1 LGMVATTEELGNS
14 EKSPQKAVGFGY
26 GASLGALS
34 GIDDVKAA
42 TNFNHGAAE
51 VPPGRKSIAEP
62 EELTTDHNKIQDAE
76 VIGQQLERATTTASE
91 KPFSSFTLWQKR
103 MIVVVASLGGFIS
116 PLTTN
121 IYFPALNTIAADLGV
136 SISALNLTITTYM
149 IFQGLAPSFIGSF
162 ADNQGRRPA
171 YLIGFVIY
179 IGSNIGLAINNSYAG
194 LMVLR
199 CLQSCGSSGMVTL
212 ATAVV
217 ADVVTSA
224 ERGSYI
230 AFTSVGSIMGP
241 SISPVIGGL
250 LSQHLGWHSIFWFLV
265 ILSGVFAL
273 AILAF
278 YPETCRGIV
287 GDGAIPPPKWNK
299 SLINIHNERRRM
311 RRGEGIDT
319 QHEIAVEKDAKKKSR
334 IPNPLATLR
343 VCMEKETI
351 IILVFGGLIYAGF
364 YAITTTITTQF
375 HAVYHL
381 NDTDLGLIFL
391 PLAVGS
397 VGAAFTNGNLLD
409 RNYRR
414 HAKKAG
420 LPLKRSKQI
429 DMTNFNIERVR
440 LEIGLPFLTA
450 QALFF
455 IAFGWMLE
463 FEVHIAGPLVI
474 LIFLGYCAFAG
485 FNTLT
490 VLIIDTHRS
499 NPATASAALNLVRCL
514 LGAGASAVANPMIDG
529 MGRGWAFTFIGLVEF
544 ALMPMLLVV
553 MKWGPE
559 WRRQEKRKIE
569 EQLRRR
575 EEKKAAKLQAVPQV

>member
-1 LGMVATTEELGNS
+1 MEIKPAAVGNS
-14 EKSPQKAVGFGY
+14 EENRQ
-26 GASLGALS
+26 
-34 GIDDVKAA
+34 
-42 TNFNHGAAE
+42 HAAE
-51 VPPGRKSIAEP
+51 VKDKVNSSIQKDRDDASADNDIDYEPGEPRTECVAAP
-62 EELTTDHNKIQDAE
+62 EEIGTDQDKLKDAE
-76 VIGQQLERATTTASE
+76 VLGQQLQRSDTAASE
-91 KPFSSFTLWQKR
+91 KPFSSFTLWEKR
-103 MIVVVASLGGFIS
+103 MIVCVASLAGFIS

-136 SISALNLTITTYM
+136 SISALNLTVTTYM

-162 ADNQGRRPA
+162 ADTQGRRPA

-179 IGSNIGLAINNSYAG
+179 ITSNIGLALNDSYAG

-199 CLQSCGSSGMVTL
+199 SVQSCGSSGMVTL

-230 AFTSVGSIMGP
+230 AFTSIGGILGP

-250 LSQHLGWHSIFWFLV
+250 ISQHLGWHAIFWFLV
-265 ILSGVFAL
+265 IFASVFGL
-273 AILAF
+273 LILAF

-287 GDGAIPPPKWNK
+287 GDGTTPPPTWNK
-299 SLINIHNERRRM
+299 SLINIHKERQRKK
-311 RRGEGIDT
+311 RGETIDMQQEVAIET
-319 QHEIAVEKDAKKKSR
+319 GGKKKSR

-343 VCMEKETI
+343 VCAEKETF
-351 IILVFGGLIYAGF
+351 ILLIFGGLVYAGF
-364 YAITTTITTQF
+364 YTITTTITTQF
-375 HAVYHL
+375 HAIYHL

-397 VGAAFTNGNLLD
+397 VLAAFTNGNLLD

-420 LPLKRSKQI
+420 LPLTRSKQI

-440 LEIGLPFLTA
+440 LEIGLPFLVA
-450 QALFF
+450 QALFV
-455 IAFGWMLE
+455 IVFGWMLE

-474 LIFLGYCAFAG
+474 LVFLGYCAFAG

-499 NPATASAALNLVRCL
+499 NPATASAAMNLVRCL
-514 LGAGASAVANPMIDG
+514 LGAGASAVANPMIHA
-529 MGRGWAFTFIGLVEF
+529 MGRGWAFSFVGLVEV
-544 ALMPMLLVV
+544 AMMPTLWILMR
-553 MKWGPE
+553 WGPQ
-559 WRRQEKRKIE
+559 W
-569 EQLRRR
+569 RR
-575 EEKKAAKLQAVPQV
+575 EEKSKVEGQLRKKEEKRVAKLQEAQQAGE

>member
-1 LGMVATTEELGNS
+1 MVATTKELGNGEES
-14 EKSPQKAVGFGY
+14 AQKGEGLRY
-26 GASLGALS
+26 GLSSSALS
-34 GIDDVKAA
+34 GIDDSNAA

-51 VPPGRKSIAEP
+51 HPSGHRSIAKP
-62 EELTTDHNKIQDAE
+62 EEVAIDYNKIQDAE
-76 VIGQQLERATTTASE
+76 VLGQRLEMSSTTASE
-91 KPFSSFTLWQKR
+91 KPFSSFTIWEKR
-103 MIVVVASLGGFIS
+103 MIVCVASLGGFIS

-121 IYFPALNTIAADLGV
+121 VYFPALNTIAADLGV
-136 SISALNLTITTYM
+136 SISALNLTVTTYM
-149 IFQGLAPSFIGSF
+149 IFQGLAPSFIGNF

-171 YLIGFVIY
+171 YLIGFLIY
-179 IGSNIGLAINNSYAG
+179 IGSNVGLALNTSYAG

-230 AFTSVGSIMGP
+230 AFTSVGSILGP

-265 ILSGVFAL
+265 IFSSVFAL

-287 GDGAIPPPKWNK
+287 GDGAIPPPTWNK
-299 SLINIHNERRRM
+299 SLINIYNERQRKA
-311 RRGEGIDT
+311 RGEGIDM
-319 QHEIAVEKDAKKKSR
+319 QHEIAVEKDTKKKSR

-343 VCMEKETI
+343 LCMEKETFI
-351 IILVFGGLIYAGF
+351 IVAFGGLLYAGF
-364 YAITTTITTQF
+364 YVITTTITTQF
-375 HAVYHL
+375 HAIYHL

-397 VGAAFTNGNLLD
+397 IGAAFTNGNLLD
-409 RNYRR
+409 RNYQR

-420 LPLKRSKQI
+420 LSLRRSKQI
-429 DMTNFNIERVR
+429 DMMNFNIERAR

-463 FEVHIAGPLVI
+463 FEVHIAGPLAV
-474 LIFLGYCAFAG
+474 LVFLGYCAFAG

-529 MGRGWAFTFIGLVEF
+529 MGRGWAFTFVGLVEF
-544 ALMPMLLVV
+544 ALMPTLLGV

-559 WRRQEKRKIE
+559 WRRQEKRKVE

-575 EEKKAAKLQAVPQV
+575 EEKKAMKLQADSQV